1 MEGWICICGNHVTGN
16 FCPKCG
22 RPRPKDIQPRENVS
36 VPPSPSSDSMTR
48 PAKKN
53 KAPWIVA
60 GVLLLA
66 LAAGGG
72 TYYFMQ
78 ETSDPAAQTETKAPA
93 SQTSSS
99 SSSTEKEAPSE
110 SKKEEPQVAKTP
122 SMTELSLA
130 GVNVDDT
137 LEQVHQ
143 VLGKESSTQKKDSGL
158 TVYKFLDADV
168 YISNG
173 KVHTIVSNSNQAKTK
188 RGIHQGSSLQD
199 VMNQYGDSYT
209 KQKYNDLMLY
219 EYSLKTDGGTSCIL
233 RFAMKGNQVNYISI
247 RKV

>member
-1 MEGWICICGNHVTGN
+1 MEGWNCTCGNHATGN

-22 RPRPKDIQPRENVS
+22 RPRPKDLQPEETKEI
-36 VPPSPSSDSMTR
+36 PPSPPTAPMPR
-48 PAKKN
+48 PEKKN

-60 GVLLLA
+60 GVLIFA

-78 ETSDPAAQTETKAPA
+78 ATSAPAAQTETKAPEP
-93 SQTSSS
+93 QTSSS
-99 SSSTEKEAPSE
+99 SSSAEKEA
-110 SKKEEPQVAKTP
+110 KKEEPQAAKTP

-137 LEQVHQ
+137 LDQVHQ
-143 VLGKESSTQKKDSGL
+143 VLGKESSIQKKDSGM

-173 KVHTIVSNSNQAKTK
+173 KVHTLVSNSNQAKTK
-188 RGIHQGSSLQD
+188 RGIHQGSSLQA
-199 VMNQYGDSYT
+199 VLNQYGDSYT
-209 KQKYNDLMLY
+209 KQNYNDLVLY
-219 EYSLKTDGGTSCIL
+219 EYSLKTDNGTPCMI

>member
-1 MEGWICICGNHVTGN
+1 MEGWICTCGNHVTGN

-22 RPRPKDIQPRENVS
+22 RPRPKDSQIGGPKAI
-36 VPPSPSSDSMTR
+36 PPSPSAAPM
-48 PAKKN
+48 PQPEKKN

-60 GVLLLA
+60 GVLFFA
-66 LAAGGG
+66 LVAGGG

-78 ETSDPAAQTETKAPA
+78 ETSAPATQTETKAPA
-93 SQTSSS
+93 PQASGASSS
-99 SSSTEKEAPSE
+99 VEEEAPRE
-110 SKKEEPQVAKTP
+110 TKKEEPKAAKTP

-143 VLGKESSTQKKDSGL
+143 VLGKESSIQKKDSGL
-158 TVYKFLDADV
+158 MVYKFLDADI

-173 KVHTIVSNSNQAKTK
+173 KVHTLVSNSNQAKTK

-199 VMNQYGDSYT
+199 VLNQYGDSYT
-209 KQKYNDLMLY
+209 KQNYNDLVLY
-219 EYSLKTDGGTSCIL
+219 EYSLKTDNGTPCII

-247 RKV
+247 RKA